1 MKITRM
7 IYSEEKKSK
16 SKPVDEIRSLQ
27 PKVLFTYKINVY
39 NIINYANP
47 FDKSIFSYVMN
58 EFRSLRDC
66 RFILKIKYNLYQI
79 SMT

>member
-47 FDKSIFSYVMN
+47 FDK
-58 EFRSLRDC
+58 
-66 RFILKIKYNLYQI
+66 
-79 SMT
+79 